1 MRHASEGTLRR
12 LSDEPSAVPDIV
24 RGHVAGCQRCHARQ
38 VRVSRDTERCARLL
52 AGPRLVPDVD
62 TAWTRLQ
69 GELHR
74 PVAKG
79 AGRRGGPAAVPSRA
93 HRFRRVSLRTGVAI
107 GVAGLVVAG
116 TAAAATLTTV
126 FAPVRVAPLSLS
138 QSDVQAVAAFMGTGG
153 SHVLGGFPSPNGS
166 SALPFGTIDW
176 SSSGRAETVG
186 SLGQAT
192 AVAGFR
198 VTLPAR
204 LPSGVGPADGF
215 IVQPRVTAKV
225 TFAARAAGVGG
236 SSVILD
242 AGPAVLAEYGSA
254 SGAGL
259 PTLAVLAMPRPTAVS
274 TGATTSQ
281 VEAFL
286 LRQPGIPPQLAEEIR
301 LLGNLGTTLPVPV
314 PPGASVRSVQV
325 AGWPGVLLAD
335 PSNAAAGVVWEDGA
349 GTVHLVV
356 GILDPQDVLYV
367 AKQLG

>member
-1 MRHASEGTLRR
+1 MRHATEGTLRR
-12 LSDEPSAVPDIV
+12 LVDEPAAVPDRV

-62 TAWTRLQ
+62 AAWARLQ
-69 GELHR
+69 AELHQ
-74 PVAKG
+74 PAAKG
-79 AGRRGGPAAVPSRA
+79 AGRRGGTAALPRRA
-93 HRFRRVSLRTGVAI
+93 YQFRRVSLRTGAVI
-107 GVAGLVVAG
+107 GVAGLVAAG

-153 SHVLGGFPSPNGS
+153 SHVLGGFPSPSGS
-166 SALPFGTIDW
+166 STLPFGTINW
-176 SSSGRAETVG
+176 SSSGHAETVR
-186 SLGQAT
+186 SLAQAT
-192 AVAGFR
+192 DLAGFR
-198 VTLPAR
+198 VNLPDR
-204 LPSGVGPADGF
+204 LPSGVGPAQGF
-215 IVQPRVTAKV
+215 IVQPRVTATV
-225 TFAARAAGVGG
+225 TFAASAAGIGG
-236 SSVILD
+236 SSVVLD
-242 AGPAVLAEYGSA
+242 AGPAVLVEYRSA
-254 SGAGL
+254 AGTDL
-259 PTLAVLAMPRPTAVS
+259 PALAVLAMPRPTAVS

-281 VEAFL
+281 IEAFL

-301 LLGNLGTTLPVPV
+301 LLGNLGTILPVPV

-335 PSNAAAGVVWEDGA
+335 ASNAAAGVVWEDGV

>member
-1 MRHASEGTLRR
+1 VRHASEGTLRR

-225 TFAARAAGVGG
+225 TFAASAAGVGG